1 VSEGKCVGK
10 ATLTPEFPEIRIG
23 CQLREI
29 NGEPTTTKRDD
40 GTSKTIMTIKDAAPM
55 FKERPLRLKFSVPE
69 HKEKRLGAWATSQW
83 PSAEISHLPRWLREG
98 GLRAIEQVKAHEK
111 KKKRIAEGRADE
123 LAQALHKIEELER
136 QLAGYCIPEADP
148 AGGM

>member
-1 VSEGKCVGK
+1 MSEGKCVGK

-29 NGEPTTTKRDD
+29 NGEPTTTKR
-40 GTSKTIMTIKDAAPM
+40 DAAPM

-111 KKKRIAEGRADE
+111 RKKRIAEGRADE

-136 QLAGYCIPEADP
+136 QLAAYCIPEADP